1 MKVSIIPLCYGREF
15 MEGTM
20 TQEDWIREAV
30 ELGLDGIELYEP
42 YHTSLD
48 SKGLKSLA
56 DAVHGAGLE
65 VAKYASGCYAH
76 PERCL
81 CRPKDRER
89 AVAYIQE
96 SVDEAL
102 ILGTDIVRVVSG
114 WGGQDY
120 WDLLKAD
127 GLEYGDILQ
136 SVADGLRASLDYA
149 EEKKVMLAF
158 EDHFGIGTK
167 IDDFMKILELVDDDR
182 LKVNLDT
189 ANATNGS
196 AVDLAKLVADRV
208 VNTHLSDRE
217 GHNHQVVVGKGDI
230 DFEGVFRELKK
241 VGYDG
246 WLSMEVFVGGKEN
259 LQFSVDY
266 IRNAWNNA

>member
-1 MKVSIIPLCYGREF
+1 MKISIIPLCYGREF
-15 MEGTM
+15 SEGTM
-20 TQEDWIREAV
+20 SHEDWFKEAV
-30 ELGLDGIELYEP
+30 ELGLDGVELYEP
-42 YHTSLD
+42 YHSSLD
-48 SKGLKSLA
+48 SAGMAALA
-56 DAVHGAGLE
+56 DAVHSAGLE
-65 VAKYASGCYAH
+65 VSKYASGCYAR

-89 AVAYIQE
+89 AVAYIKE

-102 ILGTDIVRVVSG
+102 ILKTDIVRVVSG
-114 WGGQDY
+114 WGGRDY
-120 WDLLKAD
+120 WDLLKGD
-127 GLEYGDILQ
+127 GLEYADILQ
-136 SVADGLRASLDYA
+136 SVADGLKASLDYA
-149 EEKKVMLAF
+149 EEKQVMLAF

-167 IDDFMKILELVDDDR
+167 VDDFMKILELVDDER

-196 AVDLAKLVADRV
+196 AVDLARLVADRV
-208 VNTHLSDRE
+208 VNTHLSDRKE
-217 GHNHQVVVGKGDI
+217 HNHQVVVGKGDI

-241 VGYDG
+241 AGYDG

-259 LQFSVDY
+259 LQFSVDH